1 MIYCVSEPF
10 VFVRLEKGEPIVATL
25 TDLCAQL
32 GIRSGWVQAI
42 GAVDRIEY
50 GAWDI
55 DARVYHKQ
63 VLEETLEISPISG
76 NIMLKEGKPFL
87 HLHATFAGHDFMA
100 RAGHL
105 FEARVNP
112 TLEVFIGVLP
122 ELLERRMDDATGLYL
137 AWPL

>member
-1 MIYCVSEPF
+1 MIYRVSDPF
-10 VFVRLEKGEPIVATL
+10 VFVRLEKGEPVVATL
-25 TDLCAQL
+25 TDLCSQL
-32 GIRSGWVQAI
+32 GLRSGWVQAI
-42 GAVDRIEY
+42 GAVDRIEF

-55 DARVYHKQ
+55 EARLYYKQ
-63 VLEETLEISPISG
+63 MLEGTFEISPITG

-87 HLHATFAGHDFMA
+87 HLHATFAGHDRMA

-112 TLEVFIGVLP
+112 TLEVFMGILP
-122 ELLERRMDDATGLYL
+122 EPLERRMDEETGLYL